1 MSGLVVRVAGLVSR
15 LGGNITNSA
24 DRFDGDAIAY
34 WEVRNLGFGEQSI
47 RSEAASRLR
56 QAQWREVSVMDRIA
70 QEVVEAHGQV
80 ESRRKRI
87 ELAKSGIEAAQRS
100 YELNLQRIENAKGL
114 PIEAL
119 QAVQALAQA
128 RRDYLNAV
136 IDHNVA
142 QMKLCRA
149 TGWFEESSAPSA
161 E

>member
-1 MSGLVVRVAGLVSR
+1 
-15 LGGNITNSA
+15 
-24 DRFDGDAIAY
+24 
-34 WEVRNLGFGEQSI
+34 
-47 RSEAASRLR
+47 
-56 QAQWREVSVMDRIA
+56 MDRIA